1 MQKRLF
7 DLFLHYFFILMGAET
22 GKGVIMV
29 RTLTLEDRR
38 KIELMW
44 RRNASPVK
52 IAAALEISQ
61 CTVYTE
67 LKRGQEADGKGG
79 VVLDENFRPAYSA
92 ERGETVYQRNLRN
105 RGRRPKRETEQK
117 EAKQA

>member
-1 MQKRLF
+1 M
-7 DLFLHYFFILMGAET
+7 
-22 GKGVIMV
+22 

-52 IAAALEISQ
+52 IAAELEISQ

-67 LKRGQEADGKGG
+67 LKRGQETDDGGG
-79 VVLDENFRPAYSA
+79 VVLDKNFRPAYSA
-92 ERGETVYQRNLRN
+92 ERGQTVYQRNLRN
-105 RGRRPKRETEQK
+105 RGRRPKRDIDQEGTDG
-117 EAKQA
+117 A

>member
-1 MQKRLF
+1 M
-7 DLFLHYFFILMGAET
+7 
-22 GKGVIMV
+22 

-52 IAAALEISQ
+52 IAAELEISQ

-67 LKRGQEADGKGG
+67 LKRGQETDGGG
-79 VVLDENFRPAYSA
+79 GEEIKPSASCISHHSGLFRSA
-92 ERGETVYQRNLRN
+92 LCGQSCPSQSSAWHPSQNVR
-105 RGRRPKRETEQK
+105 
-117 EAKQA
+117 

>member
-1 MQKRLF
+1 
-7 DLFLHYFFILMGAET
+7 
-22 GKGVIMV
+22 MV

-44 RRNASPVK
+44 RGNASPVK
-52 IAAALEISQ
+52 IAAELEISQ

-67 LKRGQEADGKGG
+67 LKRGQEADGEGG
-79 VVLDENFRPAYSA
+79 VMLDENFRPAYSA
-92 ERGETVYQRNLRN
+92 ERGQTVYQRNLRN

>member
-1 MQKRLF
+1 M
-7 DLFLHYFFILMGAET
+7 
-22 GKGVIMV
+22 
-29 RTLTLEDRR
+29 TLDDRR

-52 IAAALEISQ
+52 IAAELEISQ

-67 LKRGQEADGKGG
+67 LKRGQEADGEGG

-92 ERGETVYQRNLRN
+92 ERGQTVYQRNLRN

-117 EAKQA
+117 EEKQA

>member
-1 MQKRLF
+1 M
-7 DLFLHYFFILMGAET
+7 
-22 GKGVIMV
+22 
-29 RTLTLEDRR
+29 TLEDRR

-44 RRNASPVK
+44 RRNASTVK

-67 LKRGQEADGKGG
+67 LKRGQETDGVG
-79 VVLDENFRPAYSA
+79 D
-92 ERGETVYQRNLRN
+92 ERGQAVYQRNLRN

>member
-1 MQKRLF
+1 M
-7 DLFLHYFFILMGAET
+7 
-22 GKGVIMV
+22 

-52 IAAALEISQ
+52 IAAELEISQ

-67 LKRGQEADGKGG
+67 LKRGQEADGEGG
-79 VVLDENFRPAYSA
+79 VMLDANFRPAYSA
-92 ERGETVYQRNLRN
+92 ERGQIVYQRNLRN
-105 RGRRPKRETEQK
+105 RGRRPKRDVEQ
-117 EAKQA
+117 EGADGA

>member
-1 MQKRLF
+1 MQKRF
-7 DLFLHYFFILMGAET
+7 FNLFLHYFFTQTGAET

-44 RRNASPVK
+44 RGNASAVK
-52 IAAALEISQ
+52 IAAELEISQ

-67 LKRGQEADGKGG
+67 LKRGQEADGEGG
-79 VVLDENFRPAYSA
+79 VMLDANFRPAYSA
-92 ERGETVYQRNLRN
+92 ERGQIVYQRNLPN
-105 RGRRPKRETEQK
+105 RGRGQKRGTEQK
-117 EAKQA
+117 EEKQA

>member
-1 MQKRLF
+1 M
-7 DLFLHYFFILMGAET
+7 
-22 GKGVIMV
+22 

-44 RRNASPVK
+44 RRNASTVK

-67 LKRGQEADGKGG
+67 LKRGQETDGVGD
-79 VVLDENFRPAYSA
+79 VVLDENFLRTAPSGARLCT
-92 ERGETVYQRNLRN
+92 RGTCGTVDADPRGKRN
-105 RGRRPKRETEQK
+105 RRRRSKHDQL
-117 EAKQA
+117 

>member
-1 MQKRLF
+1 
-7 DLFLHYFFILMGAET
+7 
-22 GKGVIMV
+22 MV

-52 IAAALEISQ
+52 IAAELEISQ

-67 LKRGQEADGKGG
+67 LKRGQEADGEGG

>member
-1 MQKRLF
+1 
-7 DLFLHYFFILMGAET
+7 
-22 GKGVIMV
+22 MV

-67 LKRGQEADGKGG
+67 LKRGQEADGEGG

>member
-1 MQKRLF
+1 M
-7 DLFLHYFFILMGAET
+7 
-22 GKGVIMV
+22 
-29 RTLTLEDRR
+29 EDRR

-52 IAAALEISQ
+52 IAAELDTSQ

-67 LKRGQEADGKGG
+67 LKWGQETDGAGE

-92 ERGETVYQRNLRN
+92 ERGGELCTRRTCETVDAAR
-105 RGRRPKRETEQK
+105 RGQ
-117 EAKQA
+117 